1 MERVHPSIMN
11 DLRRQRMIKDTQRNL
26 IPAQR
31 DPETE
36 ALKQTEQPPQNMLGR
51 LAIRL
56 NLSGSAGEAS

>member
-1 MERVHPSIMN
+1 MN